1 MHYVY
6 VLQSEQNGQFYI
18 GITKDVRQRLN
29 QHNAGLSDYTS
40 KFRPWKLIYFEAYV
54 NEVLAR
60 QRESKLKNHGKGFQ
74 ELKKRIL
81 DEKGEG

>member
-6 VLQSEQNGQFYI
+6 ILKSEQFDTFYI
-18 GITKDVRQRLN
+18 GMAKDVHERLKE
-29 QHNAGLSDYTS
+29 HNAGLSKHTS
-40 KFRPWKLIYFEAYV
+40 KFAPWKLIYFEAYTS
-54 NEVLAR
+54 ESLAR
-60 QRESKLKNHGKGFQ
+60 TREIKLKNHGKGFQ

>member
-6 VLQSEQNGQFYI
+6 ILKSINHDKYYI
-18 GITKDVRQRLN
+18 GITNDVERRIDE
-29 QHNAGLSDYTS
+29 HNAGFSNFTS
-40 KFRPWKLIYFEAYV
+40 KFKPWTLVYHEAYTS
-54 NEVLAR
+54 EKLAIT
-60 QRESKLKNHGKGFQ
+60 RERKLKNHGKGFQ

>member
-6 VLQSEQNGQFYI
+6 VLKSEEKFYI
-18 GITKDVRQRLN
+18 GVTADVKRRLEE
-29 QHNAGLSDYTS
+29 HNAGLSNYTS
-40 KFRPWKLIYFEAYV
+40 KSKSWKLIYFEAYTTLS
-54 NEVLAR
+54 LAR
-60 QRESKLKNHGKGFQ
+60 RRETRLKNHGKGFQ